1 MLQYLGIIKDLGS
14 LIAKPFTQAQERKAA
29 KESGEIKLRQMKET
43 GDTNIKLTD
52 AEWEAIAA
60 RGMQSSWKDE
70 YLTIIIPLPIPMI
83 IIGGVYQAF
92 TEDSRLIDG
101 TIAGI
106 QALGQIGVDMN
117 LLMSAVV
124 LSGVGLKIWRSR

>member
-106 QALGQIGVDMN
+106 QALGQIGVNMN